1 MKLRNVVIVTA
12 AAGLALATGGWLL
25 QRETEPTGSV
35 YQQARLFEDVLAHVA
50 DFYVD
55 SIEERRLYQM
65 AIDGMLDQLRDP
77 YSVFLKRDDFRALN
91 EATTGNYGGLGIQID
106 VRDGWITV
114 VAPLPDTPAE
124 RAGVQSGDQII
135 ALDGRSTEGWKND
148 QAVKQL
154 RGEPGSAVELKVRR
168 VGVEGPLAFK
178 LTRAT
183 IHIRS
188 VQVSMML
195 DDRVGYV
202 LLTPVSETSAQDLT
216 DAVNG
221 LVQKGMKS
229 LVLDLRGNPG
239 GLLDQGVAVSELFL
253 DPGQE
258 VVETRG
264 RAPTTSKTYRDAK
277 PQPWPNLPVVVLTNG
292 GTASAA
298 EIITGALQDH
308 DRAVV
313 VGTPT
318 FGKGLVQSL
327 WQLTPETALKLTTAR
342 WFTPSGR
349 TIQRKSKNEEDQ
361 LAQAEAAEL
370 GHDSTKVDSSLV
382 FHTDHGRVVMGGGG
396 IRPDLFVVPD
406 TFTTAE
412 RAFIKG
418 LGNKIPS
425 YWDVR
430 TAYALEVKTS
440 GRVKTPA
447 FTLTP
452 ERADEIIRR
461 LRARGA
467 GESRRRPVPRP
478 QEEAGPEASQAHGW
492 SRKRAARL
500 DRPGGRRHSRRA
512 GRRDPAPGG
521 GAGPRPSDPRRS
533 GGAASLGRPRPGG
546 ARLPSGIPRGPWV
559 APPASDHLQSG
570 ARGGTRSEE
579 HTSEL

>member
-25 QRETEPTGSV
+25 QRETEPGGGSV

-55 SIEERRLYQM
+55 SIDERRLYQM
-65 AIDGMLDQLRDP
+65 AIDGMLDELHDP

-114 VAPLPDTPAE
+114 VAPLPETPAE
-124 RAGVQSGDQII
+124 RAGIQSGDQII

-148 QAVKQL
+148 QAVKEL
-154 RGEPGSAVELKVRR
+154 RGEPGSTVELKVRR
-168 VGVEGPLAFK
+168 VGVDQAIAFK

-195 DDRVGYV
+195 DDKVGYV
-202 LLTPVSETSAQDLT
+202 LLTPVSETSTQELT
-216 DAVNG
+216 DAVST
-221 LVQKGMKS
+221 LTQQGMKS

-239 GLLDQGVAVSELFL
+239 GLLDQGVAVSDLFL

-264 RAPTTSKTYRDAK
+264 RAPNTSRTYRDAK
-277 PQPWPNLPVVVLTNG
+277 PQPWPHLPVVVLTNG

-308 DRAVV
+308 DRALV

-349 TIQRKSKNEEDQ
+349 TIQRRSKNEEDQ
-361 LAQAEAAEL
+361 LAQAEAAEV
-370 GHDSTKVDSSLV
+370 GRDTTKIDSTLV
-382 FHTDHGRVVMGGGG
+382 FHTDRGRVVLGGGG
-396 IRPDLFVVPD
+396 IRPDLFVAPD

-412 RAFIKG
+412 LSFVRT
-418 LGNKIPS
+418 LGNKIPT
-425 YWDVR
+425 YWDAR
-430 TAYALEVKTS
+430 TAYALEIKTA
-440 GRVKTPA
+440 GRVKSPDFVVTSDMV
-447 FTLTP
+447 
-452 ERADEIIRR
+452 DEVIRR
-461 LRARGA
+461 LRARGVA
-467 GESRRRPVPRP
+467 VPDSVLPGAREVITQDLGYEIARYVFGRPAEVRRQRGEDRQV
-478 QEEAGPEASQAHGW
+478 
-492 SRKRAARL
+492 RAAL
-500 DRPGGRRHSRRA
+500 SLARRA
-512 GRRDPAPGG
+512 KTPQDLIAL
-521 GAGPRPSDPRRS
+521 
-533 GGAASLGRPRPGG
+533 AAAQPT
-546 ARLPSGIPRGPWV
+546 
-559 APPASDHLQSG
+559 PASS
-570 ARGGTRSEE
+570 RN
-579 HTSEL
+579 

>member
-1 MKLRNVVIVTA
+1 RRSRSGRHGRARRAGRGGAGPATGRAQGAGSVRAPGRRVSPPRARSVPPRRGAGRGARRCDAVQEGRAGRRLARGHGGDRTLNTRGLMKLRNVVIVTA

-25 QRETEPTGSV
+25 QRQTEPTGSV

-55 SIEERRLYQM
+55 SVEERRLYQM
-65 AIDGMLDQLRDP
+65 AIDGMLDQLHDP

-124 RAGVQSGDQII
+124 RAGIQSGDQII

-154 RGEPGSAVELKVRR
+154 RGEPGSALE
-168 VGVEGPLAFK
+168 
-178 LTRAT
+178 
-183 IHIRS
+183 
-188 VQVSMML
+188 
-195 DDRVGYV
+195 
-202 LLTPVSETSAQDLT
+202 
-216 DAVNG
+216 
-221 LVQKGMKS
+221 
-229 LVLDLRGNPG
+229 LDLRGDPG

-277 PQPWPNLPVVVLTNG
+277 PQPWPSLPVVVLTNG

-361 LAQAEAAEL
+361 FAQAEAAEL

-382 FHTDHGRVVMGGGG
+382 FHTDHGRAVLGGGG
-396 IRPDLFVVPD
+396 IRPDLFVTPD

-412 RAFIKG
+412 RAFVKA
-418 LGNKIPS
+418 LGNKIPT

-430 TAYALEVKTS
+430 TAYALEIKTS
-440 GRVKTPA
+440 GRVKSPDFSVTA
-447 FTLTP
+447 
-452 ERADEIIRR
+452 EMADEVIRR
-461 LRARGA
+461 LRARGVALPDSVIA
-467 GESRRRPVPRP
+467 G
-478 QEEAGPEASQAHGW
+478 
-492 SRKRAARL
+492 ARHVIAQDL
-500 DRPGGRRHSRRA
+500 GYEIARYGF
-512 GRRDPAPGG
+512 
-521 GAGPRPSDPRRS
+521 
-533 GGAASLGRPRPGG
+533 GRP
-546 ARLPSGIPRGPWV
+546 
-559 APPASDHLQSG
+559 
-570 ARGGTRSEE
+570 
-579 HTSEL
+579 

>member
-12 AAGLALATGGWLL
+12 VAGLTLATGGWLL
-25 QRETEPTGSV
+25 QRQTAPTGSV

-65 AIDGMLDQLRDP
+65 AIDGMLDQLHDP

-124 RAGVQSGDQII
+124 RAGIQSGDQII

-148 QAVKQL
+148 QAVK
-154 RGEPGSAVELKVRR
+154 
-168 VGVEGPLAFK
+168 

-195 DDRVGYV
+195 DDKVGYV
-202 LLTPVSETSAQDLT
+202 LLTPVSETSAQELT
-216 DAVNG
+216 EAVNG

-239 GLLDQGVAVSELFL
+239 GLLDQGVAVSDLFL

-258 VVETRG
+258 VVATRG

-277 PQPWPNLPVVVLTNG
+277 PQPWPHLPVVVLTNG

-370 GHDSTKVDSSLV
+370 GRDSTKVDSSLV

-396 IRPDLFVVPD
+396 IKPDLFVAPD

-412 RAFIKG
+412 RDFVKS
-418 LGNKIPS
+418 LGNKIPT

-430 TAYALEVKTS
+430 TAYALEIKTS
-440 GRVKTPA
+440 GRVKTPD
-447 FTLTP
+447 FTVTP
-452 ERADEIIRR
+452 DMADEVIRR
-461 LRARGA
+461 LRARGVALPDSVVA
-467 GESRRRPVPRP
+467 GARNVISQDLGYEVARYVFGRPAEVRRQR
-478 QEEAGPEASQAHGW
+478 EEDRQVQA
-492 SRKRAARL
+492 ALAL
-500 DRPGGRRHSRRA
+500 ARRA
-512 GRRDPAPGG
+512 KSPQDLLALAAAQAPATL
-521 GAGPRPSDPRRS
+521 RN
-533 GGAASLGRPRPGG
+533 
-546 ARLPSGIPRGPWV
+546 
-559 APPASDHLQSG
+559 
-570 ARGGTRSEE
+570 
-579 HTSEL
+579 